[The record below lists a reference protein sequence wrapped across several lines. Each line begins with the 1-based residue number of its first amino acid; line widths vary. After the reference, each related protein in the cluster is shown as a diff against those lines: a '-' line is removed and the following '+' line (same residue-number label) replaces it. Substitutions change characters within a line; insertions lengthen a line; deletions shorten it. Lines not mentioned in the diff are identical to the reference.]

1 MLYIISNMLNALI
14 LSLHSCFEETM
25 YASVVLLVA
34 FLALTF
40 VAAYPAVEVSD
51 NIRDGRI
58 ISQSPLQRRSVAY
71 WWVVV
76 WSSLRFVGQTNV
88 FYRQYARYFMYHILR
103 GWVVV

>member
-1 MLYIISNMLNALI
+1 MSYIISNILNALL

-25 YASVVLLVA
+25 RVIVVLLFA
-34 FLALTF
+34 YLALTS
-40 VAAYPAVEVSD
+40 VAAYAAVDVSD

-58 ISQSPLQRRSVAY
+58 ISQSPLQRQSVAY

-88 FYRQYARYFMYHILR
+88 FFRQYALYFMSHTTY
-103 GWVVV
+103 